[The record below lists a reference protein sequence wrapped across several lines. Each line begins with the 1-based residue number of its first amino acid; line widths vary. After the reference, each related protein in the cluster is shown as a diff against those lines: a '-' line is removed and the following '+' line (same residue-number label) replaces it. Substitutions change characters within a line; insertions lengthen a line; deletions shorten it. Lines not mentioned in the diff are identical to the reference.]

1 MDSFNKTNIEQMQ
14 WLFER
19 ISSLHAVPLDPL
31 RLASAL
37 HVKSPKDSKLN
48 LLESI
53 CHSLD
58 WEKPKKILHPDSA
71 LKIIIVLDSKLGW
84 GLVRSQQPSGEWLVQ
99 TENGSFLIK
108 SEDTQNYPFFYL
120 QPPRSSLKS
129 LQGDFKTTLRNGLRQ
144 YRSVVFEAA
153 LASIFIGA
161 LTLGVSLYSMQVY
174 DRVIPVRTTDTL
186 VILGLGVFIM
196 IILELAMKF
205 ARARIMDEVVTGLD
219 AQLSRDIFQR
229 LLNIRVDQLPGTV
242 GSLAAQIRGYEQIRS
257 FYTASTLFTLVDLPL
272 SLIFIA
278 IIAMLAAPMV
288 ALVPLL
294 LGLIALLL
302 GLLQRRY
309 IQRLAKEGA
318 QTTNLKTGLLVECVE
333 GAETIK
339 AGGGGWKFLS
349 RWLDVNAF
357 SIRNDLAMRNATEG
371 VSYISATFQQISY
384 VGLVSLG
391 AWYVMQGDMT
401 IGALIASSILSGRIM
416 APILIL
422 PSLLVQQAHAKAAED
437 GLEALYTLRV
447 DNHGIERPLVPT
459 HIRGEYGMRDVRFS
473 YNESAVAFAVKQ
485 LHIRAGEHVGIVGP
499 IGSGKTTLLRLL
511 AGIYQPQEGRVLLD
525 GLDITHINHHVLT
538 QQIGYLQQDH
548 RLFLG
553 TLRENLLIG
562 LSDPGDEVIRQAIVR
577 TGLNELV
584 ASHPKGLELPIV
596 EGGKGLSGG
605 QKQLVAFTRLLLS
618 NTPILLLDEPTA
630 GMDKASEQRCLAVLA
645 EEVARDHKTLI
656 VVTHKTE
663 LLPLLDR
670 LIVVS
675 NHTIVLDGP
684 SDDVLKKIEGKTAPT
699 NPKNDSTN

>member
-1 MDSFNKTNIEQMQ
+1 LNTHSPNISDQMQ

-19 ISSLHAVPLDPL
+19 IATLHAIPLDPL

-37 HVKSPKDSKLN
+37 SDKSHKNSKLK
-48 LLESI
+48 LLESV

-58 WEKPKKILHPDSA
+58 WEKPKKIFHPDSA
-71 LKIIIVLDSKLGW
+71 LKIIVVLDNKLGW
-84 GLVRSQQPSGEWLVQ
+84 GLVRNQQPSGEWLV
-99 TENGSFLIK
+99 EYDNGSFLIR
-108 SEDTQNYPFFYL
+108 SEEIQNYPFFLL
-120 QPPRSSLKS
+120 QPQRSSAKNT
-129 LQGDFKTTLRNGLRQ
+129 QTDFKTTLKNSLRQ
-144 YRSVVFEAA
+144 YRTVVFEAA
-153 LASIFIGA
+153 LASVFIGA
-161 LTLGVSLYSMQVY
+161 LTLGISLYSMQVY

-186 VILGLGVFIM
+186 LILALGVFIM

-219 AQLSRDIFQR
+219 ARLSREIFQR

-242 GSLAAQIRGYEQIRS
+242 GSLAAQVRGYEQIRS

-272 SLIFIA
+272 SLAFIA
-278 IIAMLAAPMV
+278 IIAMLAGPMV
-288 ALVPLL
+288 AAVPLVI
-294 LGLIALLL
+294 GLIALML
-302 GLLQRRY
+302 GLLQRRH

-318 QTTNLKTGLLVECVE
+318 QTANLKTGLLVECVE

-357 SIRNDLAMRNATEG
+357 TIRNDLAMRNATEG
-371 VSYISATFQQISY
+371 VSYSSATLQQISY
-384 VGLVSLG
+384 VGLVSVG

-416 APILIL
+416 APILML
-422 PSLLVQQAHAKAAED
+422 PSLLVQQAHAKAAEE
-437 GLEALYTLRV
+437 GLEALYSLRV
-447 DNHGIERPLVPT
+447 DNHGIDRPLVPT
-459 HIRGEYGMRDVRFS
+459 LIQGEYGMRDVRFS
-473 YNESAVAFAVKQ
+473 YNEATVAFAVKE
-485 LHIRAGEHVGIVGP
+485 LHINAGEHVGVLGP

-525 GLDITHINHHVLT
+525 GLDIAHISRHVLS

-548 RLFLG
+548 RLFQG

-562 LSDPGDEVIRQAIVR
+562 LSDPGDEAIRQAIIR
-577 TGLNELV
+577 TGLNNLV

-630 GMDKASEQRCLAVLA
+630 GMDKASEQRCLAILA
-645 EEVARDHKTLI
+645 EEVARNHKTLI

-675 NHTIVLDGP
+675 NHTIVMDGLR
-684 SDDVLKKIEGKTAPT
+684 DDVLKKLEGKPT
-699 NPKNDSTN
+699 PTPPKIESTN